1 MRTEWT
7 RREMIRASVGA
18 AAAASAVGVPG
29 DVAST
34 SEETKPRSGPLAANT
49 EPWYKRYL
57 VGIEYGPTGANTLD
71 REIYMSQAT
80 GKQIIEN
87 LLTARAQYLV
97 VFMKDMRFAYYNSR
111 VAQKC
116 PGLGERDLLAE
127 CIAEAG
133 PHSMPVI
140 AYCQVQYD
148 DSSWE
153 AHAEWRMKDPGG
165 NDIGGRLCYR
175 SGYLEFI
182 KNVAAEMMEY
192 DIAGFHFDMLD
203 FGFFGPF
210 GCWCDFCRNAFRD
223 TYQVDMPPGVTWDDT
238 WDKMLRFRY
247 DSDTWFREQ
256 LQAFVKAS
264 RPDISVDFNYH
275 GSPPFS
281 WPVAQLPV
289 QHAKDG
295 HFVTAEGLPF
305 CFGHYNPSL
314 ITLFMKGARP
324 DGLVQSVGSRSIY
337 DYHDFTV
344 RPAAELKWEVL
355 TYLAHGAQC
364 TVVDKANYEGSMDPI
379 AYQRLGEAFG
389 EALQKADTFGHKP
402 LQEVGLYYS
411 ARSRDWFGRDDTVKY
426 MRAIWGAHKALV
438 QSHVTVGMVMDES
451 VSLERLREFPVVY
464 LANTA
469 ILSSHEVGLL
479 EQYVTEGGRMFVT
492 GLTGLYDKLGQ
503 LQSDSSIARLTGTRL
518 VRVQDQHFDNYVR
531 LSRTIAADDT
541 RWLLNGIPGDWP
553 LLTWGPI
560 AVCEPTEAA
569 AFGELMVAHRTS
581 NNIWQERMSPKE
593 SVAPAVFV
601 NRIGEGEVVYMPCAV
616 DEAMSSEY
624 RAPEHR
630 DLIHNAIRYLYPE
643 PEVIVEAPHNV
654 EIVVTR
660 DEARNRL
667 LVHLLSFF
675 APPTSVAAILGEGR
689 RVLPSIMEE
698 EMPYTARVTV
708 NRPFSSVTV
717 QGPGAEAR
725 VKGQVVDVSVSK
737 CHEVVSIHR

>member
-1 MRTEWT
+1 MG
-7 RREMIRASVGA
+7 GA
-18 AAAASAVGVPG
+18 P
-29 DVAST
+29 
-34 SEETKPRSGPLAANT
+34 
-49 EPWYKRYL
+49 
-57 VGIEYGPTGANTLD
+57 
-71 REIYMSQAT
+71 
-80 GKQIIEN
+80 
-87 LLTARAQYLV
+87 
-97 VFMKDMRFAYYNSR
+97 
-111 VAQKC
+111 
-116 PGLGERDLLAE
+116 
-127 CIAEAG
+127 
-133 PHSMPVI
+133 
-140 AYCQVQYD
+140 
-148 DSSWE
+148 
-153 AHAEWRMKDPGG
+153 
-165 NDIGGRLCYR
+165 
-175 SGYLEFI
+175 
-182 KNVAAEMMEY
+182 
-192 DIAGFHFDMLD
+192 
-203 FGFFGPF
+203 
-210 GCWCDFCRNAFRD
+210 
-223 TYQVDMPPGVTWDDT
+223 
-238 WDKMLRFRY
+238 
-247 DSDTWFREQ
+247 
-256 LQAFVKAS
+256 
-264 RPDISVDFNYH
+264 
-275 GSPPFS
+275 
-281 WPVAQLPV
+281 
-289 QHAKDG
+289 
-295 HFVTAEGLPF
+295 
-305 CFGHYNPSL
+305 
-314 ITLFMKGARP
+314 
-324 DGLVQSVGSRSIY
+324 
-337 DYHDFTV
+337 
-344 RPAAELKWEVL
+344 
-355 TYLAHGAQC
+355 YLAHGAQC
-364 TVVDKANYEGSMDPI
+364 TVVDKGELRGGRWTHSISGLRSIRGGSPGNG
-379 AYQRLGEAFG
+379 YL
-389 EALQKADTFGHKP
+389 GHKP
-402 LQEVGLYYS
+402 LQEVRLLLFGP
-411 ARSRDWFGRDDTVKY
+411 SRDCLAATTRSVYARNLGGQQ
-426 MRAIWGAHKALV
+426 GARPIACYR
-438 QSHVTVGMVMDES
+438 GMVMDES

-464 LANTA
+464 LANAA

-531 LSRTIAADDT
+531 LSRTIAADDA

-675 APPTSVAAILGEGR
+675 APPTSVAAILGKGR

-725 VKGQVVDVSVSK
+725 VEGQVVDVS
-737 CHEVVSIHR
+737 E